1 MFIDL
6 IVVVLIVLA
15 LYKGWR
21 KGLIVGIFSFL
32 AFIIGL
38 AAAIKLSTLAA
49 AYIGEAVNIS
59 QRWLPV
65 VAFAIVFLVIV
76 LLVRLG
82 AKALEGIVTVAMLGW
97 ANKLGGI
104 VLFILLYLFV
114 FSILLFYATHV
125 HLINEE
131 SAQASV
137 TYSYLQP
144 LGPKVVNG
152 LGVVMPFFKNM
163 FGELLQFFDGV
174 SNQAATG
181 KASALELHD

>member
-6 IVVVLIVLA
+6 VVVVLLVLA
-15 LYKGWR
+15 LIKGWQ
-21 KGLIVGIFSFL
+21 KGFIVGIFSFL

-38 AAAIKLSTLAA
+38 AAAIKLSAIAA
-49 AYIGEAVNIS
+49 AYIGETVSIS

-65 VAFAIVFLVIV
+65 VAFAVVFLAVV

-82 AKALEGIVTVAMLGW
+82 AKALEGVLAVAMLGW

-104 VLFILLYLFV
+104 LLFALLYLFI
-114 FSILLFYATHV
+114 FSILLFYATQV
-125 HLINEE
+125 NLVNPA

-137 TYSYLQP
+137 TYAYLQP
-144 LGPKVVNG
+144 LGPKVINA
-152 LGVVMPFFKNM
+152 LGVVLPFFKNM

-174 SNQAATG
+174 SVGAPAL
-181 KASALELHD
+181 KASAL